1 MKALFSALLIMLC
14 VWFTDSY
21 SQDLPDTTEYETDE
35 VIISATRTEQKIID
49 IPFSVK
55 RVDQSEWTTSRKQSI
70 NEVIRN
76 VPGVWFQPRYGNH
89 DVRIS
94 IRGFGTRSN
103 TGIRGIRILLDG
115 IPESE
120 PDGQT
125 RIEAIDFD
133 AL

>member
-1 MKALFSALLIMLC
+1 MKALFTALLIMLC
-14 VWFTDSY
+14 AWFTDSY

-76 VPGVWFQPRYGNH
+76 VPSVWFQPRYVNH
-89 DVRIS
+89 DVRIA

-103 TGIRGIRILLDG
+103 TVIRGIRILLD
-115 IPESE
+115 
-120 PDGQT
+120 
-125 RIEAIDFD
+125 
-133 AL
+133 